1 LSARLEIVAYD
12 PRWPELFE
20 AEAGLIRQALG
31 PLAVRIDHHG
41 STAVPGLA
49 AKAIIDIQ
57 VSVPSLQPL
66 DAFGPP
72 LEAIGYLH
80 VPHADDAF
88 CPFFHRPADW
98 PHTHHVHVVESGGG
112 EERRTLAFR
121 DYLRAHADAAR
132 EYERLKRTLAVQS
145 IATDRESREA
155 YARAKADFIGRIVA
169 TALSERGRTP
179 ALSLVEESGVHVV
192 EGAPNEPLMTRVDDA
207 SRLIEACFSHRAR
220 LALLYASNLTERF
233 FDLSSGDAGAILQK
247 LRNYGV
253 RLAVVCPPGSV
264 QFSSRFGEM
273 LAEEHRRRDFRVFE
287 TRAAARE
294 WLSQS

>member
-20 AEAGLIRQALG
+20 AEAGRIRQALG

-57 VSVPSLQPL
+57 VSVPNLQPL

-132 EYERLKRTLAVQS
+132 EYERLKRTLAAQS

-179 ALSLVEESGVHVV
+179 ALSLVEESGVRVV
-192 EGAPNEPLMTRVDDA
+192 EGAPNEPLMTRMDDA
-207 SRLIEACFSHRAR
+207 SRVIEACFSHRAR

>member
-1 LSARLEIVAYD
+1 MSARLEIVAYD

-20 AEAGLIRQALG
+20 AEAGRIRRALG

-132 EYERLKRTLAVQS
+132 EYERLKRTLAAHS

-179 ALSLVEESGVHVV
+179 ALSLVEEGGVRVV

-207 SRLIEACFSHRAR
+207 SRVIEACFSHRAR

-287 TRAAARE
+287 TRAAALE